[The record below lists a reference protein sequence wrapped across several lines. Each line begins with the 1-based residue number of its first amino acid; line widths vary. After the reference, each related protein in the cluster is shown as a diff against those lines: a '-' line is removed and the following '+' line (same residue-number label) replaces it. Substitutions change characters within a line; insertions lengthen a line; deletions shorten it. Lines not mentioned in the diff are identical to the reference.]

1 MNKGEAMSLIPYWN
15 KPDYNRQSKNTCE
28 NGELAGKSKLHRNGA
43 YWYSLGETPNCFLN
57 ATEKWAAVLNPVYTA
72 ISETLSLPSRNKTA
86 ALLSLY
92 LRKKVPGVSPVSSF
106 TL

>member
-1 MNKGEAMSLIPYWN
+1 MNQGDAMSLIPYWN
-15 KPDYNRQSKNTCE
+15 KLDDNRQSKNNCE
-28 NGELAGKSKLHRNGA
+28 NGNLQERASSMKNGA

-57 ATEKWAAVLNPVYTA
+57 ATEKWAAVLNPVNTA

-92 LRKKVPGVSPVSSF
+92 LRKKVPGV
-106 TL
+106 